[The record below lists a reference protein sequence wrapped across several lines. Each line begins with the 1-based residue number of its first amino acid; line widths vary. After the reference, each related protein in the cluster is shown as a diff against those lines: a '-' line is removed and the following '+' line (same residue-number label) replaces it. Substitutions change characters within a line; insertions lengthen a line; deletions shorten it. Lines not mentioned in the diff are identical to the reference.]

1 MVRTSSGAV
10 RPRVEGFLREAY
22 ENAGARVLAASFGE
36 RTVWKE
42 MSYANWMPPLH
53 DRDSHAAQN
62 FAAIF
67 DEMQGLL
74 AALPA
79 DAAA

>member
-1 MVRTSSGAV
+1 
-10 RPRVEGFLREAY
+10 
-22 ENAGARVLAASFGE
+22 
-36 RTVWKE
+36 
-42 MSYANWMPPLH
+42 MSYAHWVPPLH

-67 DEMQGLL
+67 DEMLGLL
-74 AALPA
+74 GALPA